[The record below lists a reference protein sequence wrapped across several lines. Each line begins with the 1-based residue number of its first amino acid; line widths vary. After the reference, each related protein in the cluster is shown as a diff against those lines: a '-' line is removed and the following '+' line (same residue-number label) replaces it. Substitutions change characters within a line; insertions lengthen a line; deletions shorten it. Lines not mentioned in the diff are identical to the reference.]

1 MLMRKTIRRSPY
13 EQLDLFRPPPQRP
26 TWMTLPK
33 EIQQKVLQLLARLMS
48 MAHSRSGAAAKEVGD
63 E

>member
-1 MLMRKTIRRSPY
+1 MSKTIRRSAH
-13 EQLDLFRPPPQRP
+13 EQLDLFRPTPQRP
-26 TWMTLPK
+26 SWRTLPK
-33 EIQQKVLQLLARLMS
+33 EIQQRIVQLLARLMS

>member
-1 MLMRKTIRRSPY
+1 MRKTSRRSPY
-13 EQLDLFRPPPQRP
+13 EQLDLFRPTPQRP
-26 TWMTLPK
+26 TWTTLPK

-48 MAHSRSGAAAKEVGD
+48 MAHTRSGAAAKEVGD